1 MSQMSFSDFEYAGK
15 RKQTRRERF
24 LAEMDQVVPWAGL
37 LELIEP
43 FYPKA
48 GGGRKPY
55 PLETM
60 LRIHLLQNWFSLSDP
75 AMEEALYE
83 ITPMRQ
89 FARLTLSA
97 PIPED
102 TTIMNFR
109 HLLEKHQ
116 LAPAILAVIN
126 GYLQEKG
133 LSLRQGT
140 IVDATIIHAPS
151 STKNKEGK
159 RDPEMHQTKK
169 GGQYFFG
176 MKAHIG
182 ADVESGLVHHVHGTA
197 ANVADVT
204 QVAELLHG
212 EENAVY
218 ADATTHGNPLF
229 CHFSRV
235 LCNDSWT
242 LRLDHC
248 CKVRPLLN
256 AECTNISHRFRKPRA
271 SSQRLNGKEQ
281 VGHIFVIGDIQATLN
296 APETIFTKGST
307 DFGVCL
313 CYPPS
318 GGVFQHQPPPDQM
331 Q

>member
-24 LAEMDQVVPWAGL
+24 LAEMDQVVPWTGL
-37 LELIEP
+37 LGLIEP

-48 GGGRKPY
+48 GGARKPY

-109 HLLEKHQ
+109 HLLERHQ
-116 LAPAILAVIN
+116 LAPSILAVIN

-151 STKNKEGK
+151 STKNEEGQ

-169 GGQYFFG
+169 GNQY
-176 MKAHIG
+176 
-182 ADVESGLVHHVHGTA
+182 
-197 ANVADVT
+197 
-204 QVAELLHG
+204 ELG
-212 EENAVY
+212 
-218 ADATTHGNPLF
+218 G
-229 CHFSRV
+229 
-235 LCNDSWT
+235 
-242 LRLDHC
+242 
-248 CKVRPLLN
+248 
-256 AECTNISHRFRKPRA
+256 HRT
-271 SSQRLNGKEQ
+271 G
-281 VGHIFVIGDIQATLN
+281 
-296 APETIFTKGST
+296 
-307 DFGVCL
+307 
-313 CYPPS
+313 
-318 GGVFQHQPPPDQM
+318 
-331 Q
+331 

>member
-24 LAEMDQVVPWAGL
+24 LAEMDQVVPWTGL
-37 LELIEP
+37 LGLIEP

-126 GYLQEKG
+126 
-133 LSLRQGT
+133 T
-140 IVDATIIHAPS
+140 
-151 STKNKEGK
+151 
-159 RDPEMHQTKK
+159 
-169 GGQYFFG
+169 
-176 MKAHIG
+176 
-182 ADVESGLVHHVHGTA
+182 
-197 ANVADVT
+197 
-204 QVAELLHG
+204 
-212 EENAVY
+212 
-218 ADATTHGNPLF
+218 
-229 CHFSRV
+229 
-235 LCNDSWT
+235 
-242 LRLDHC
+242 
-248 CKVRPLLN
+248 
-256 AECTNISHRFRKPRA
+256 A
-271 SSQRLNGKEQ
+271 SSRHLSVTGRGIDECLSTVSMNLRDCMHPMAWVRRSRLVK
-281 VGHIFVIGDIQATLN
+281 VMD
-296 APETIFTKGST
+296 
-307 DFGVCL
+307 
-313 CYPPS
+313 
-318 GGVFQHQPPPDQM
+318 
-331 Q
+331 

>member
-37 LELIEP
+37 LGLIEP

-126 GYLQEKG
+126 GYLQDKG

-151 STKNKEGK
+151 STKNKDGE

-169 GGQYFFG
+169 GNHWHFG

-182 ADVESGLVHHVHGTA
+182 VDADSGLVHTVVGTA
-197 ANVADVT
+197 ANVNDVT
-204 QVAELLHG
+204 QASALVHG
-212 EENAVY
+212 EETDVF
-218 ADATTHGNPLF
+218 ADAGYQGVAKREEVQGIEANWHVAMRPGKRRALDKESPMGAVLDQLEHVKARIRAKVEHPF
-229 CHFSRV
+229 RV
-235 LCNDSWT
+235 IK
-242 LRLDHC
+242 RQFGHM
-248 CKVRPLLN
+248 KVRYRGLAKNTAQLHTLFALSNLWMARRRLL
-256 AECTNISHRFRKPRA
+256 
-271 SSQRLNGKEQ
+271 QGL
-281 VGHIFVIGDIQATLN
+281 QA
-296 APETIFTKGST
+296 
-307 DFGVCL
+307 
-313 CYPPS
+313 
-318 GGVFQHQPPPDQM
+318 
-331 Q
+331 

>member
-1 MSQMSFSDFEYAGK
+1 MSQMSFSDLEYAGK

-24 LAEMDQVVPWAGL
+24 LAEMEQVVPWDGL
-37 LELIEP
+37 LALIEAH
-43 FYPKA
+43 YPKA
-48 GGGRKPY
+48 GGGRRPY

-83 ITPMRQ
+83 ITPIRQ
-89 FARLTLSA
+89 FARLTLSG

-116 LAPAILAVIN
+116 LSQGILEVIN
-126 GYLQEKG
+126 SYLHDKG

-169 GGQYFFG
+169 GNQYYFG

-182 ADVESGLVHHVHGTA
+182 VDVASGLVHHVHGTS

-218 ADATTHGNPLF
+218 ADAGYTGVEKRDEHADRQVIWQIAARRSSYSTLNKRSPIYQAMRRIE
-229 CHFSRV
+229 RV
-235 LCNDSWT
+235 KAQTRS
-242 LRLDHC
+242 
-248 CKVRPLLN
+248 KVEHPFRVVKRQFGYVK
-256 AECTNISHRFRKPRA
+256 TRFRGLAKNTAQLTTLFALSNLWMVRKQLMGMGEIRPA
-271 SSQRLNGKEQ
+271 Q
-281 VGHIFVIGDIQATLN
+281 VG
-296 APETIFTKGST
+296 
-307 DFGVCL
+307 
-313 CYPPS
+313 
-318 GGVFQHQPPPDQM
+318 
-331 Q
+331 

>member
-37 LELIEP
+37 RGLIEP

-102 TTIMNFR
+102 TTIMNFQ

-116 LAPAILAVIN
+116 LAPAVIS

-140 IVDATIIHAPS
+140 IVDATITHAPQFDQERGRKARS
-151 STKNKEGK
+151 
-159 RDPEMHQTKK
+159 RD
-169 GGQYFFG
+169 
-176 MKAHIG
+176 
-182 ADVESGLVHHVHGTA
+182 
-197 ANVADVT
+197 
-204 QVAELLHG
+204 
-212 EENAVY
+212 
-218 ADATTHGNPLF
+218 
-229 CHFSRV
+229 
-235 LCNDSWT
+235 
-242 LRLDHC
+242 
-248 CKVRPLLN
+248 
-256 AECTNISHRFRKPRA
+256 A
-271 SSQRLNGKEQ
+271 S
-281 VGHIFVIGDIQATLN
+281 
-296 APETIFTKGST
+296 
-307 DFGVCL
+307 
-313 CYPPS
+313 
-318 GGVFQHQPPPDQM
+318 DQER
-331 Q
+331 

>member
-1 MSQMSFSDFEYAGK
+1 MSQMSFADFEYAGK

-24 LAEMDQVVPWAGL
+24 LAEMDQVVPWTGL
-37 LELIEP
+37 LGLIEP
-43 FYPKA
+43 FYPNA

-55 PLETM
+55 PLDTM

-116 LAPAILAVIN
+116 LAPAIFTVIN

-133 LSLRQGT
+133 LSLRQGN

-151 STKNKEGK
+151 STKNEEGK

-169 GGQYFFG
+169 GNQYFFG

-204 QVAELLHG
+204 QVA
-212 EENAVY
+212 
-218 ADATTHGNPLF
+218 
-229 CHFSRV
+229 
-235 LCNDSWT
+235 
-242 LRLDHC
+242 
-248 CKVRPLLN
+248 
-256 AECTNISHRFRKPRA
+256 
-271 SSQRLNGKEQ
+271 
-281 VGHIFVIGDIQATLN
+281 
-296 APETIFTKGST
+296 
-307 DFGVCL
+307 
-313 CYPPS
+313 
-318 GGVFQHQPPPDQM
+318 
-331 Q
+331 

>member
-24 LAEMDQVVPWAGL
+24 LAEMDQVVPWTCL

-43 FYPKA
+43 FYPKV

-60 LRIHLLQNWFSLSDP
+60 LQNWFSLSDP

-133 LSLRQGT
+133 LSLRQGP
-140 IVDATIIHAPS
+140 IVDATINHAPS
-151 STKNKEGK
+151 STRNKDGE

-169 GGQYFFG
+169 G
-176 MKAHIG
+176 
-182 ADVESGLVHHVHGTA
+182 
-197 ANVADVT
+197 
-204 QVAELLHG
+204 
-212 EENAVY
+212 
-218 ADATTHGNPLF
+218 
-229 CHFSRV
+229 
-235 LCNDSWT
+235 
-242 LRLDHC
+242 
-248 CKVRPLLN
+248 
-256 AECTNISHRFRKPRA
+256 
-271 SSQRLNGKEQ
+271 
-281 VGHIFVIGDIQATLN
+281 
-296 APETIFTKGST
+296 T
-307 DFGVCL
+307 DFL
-313 CYPPS
+313 
-318 GGVFQHQPPPDQM
+318 FWRR
-331 Q
+331 